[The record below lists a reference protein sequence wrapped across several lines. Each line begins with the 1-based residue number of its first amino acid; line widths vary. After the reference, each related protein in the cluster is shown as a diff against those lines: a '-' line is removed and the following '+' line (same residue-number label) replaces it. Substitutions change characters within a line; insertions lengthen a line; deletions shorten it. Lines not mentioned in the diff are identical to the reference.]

1 MCLNYSS
8 LYPFSEDLEAVNSKV
23 LNEIMNLPDGLRKEI
38 RLLAKQ
44 YELLEIIK
52 EPDDR
57 SSSDYISRGNY
68 ILKYR
73 NFGQTETELFE
84 WIISERQMRN

>member
-1 MCLNYSS
+1 MCLNYSG
-8 LYPFSEDLEAVNSKV
+8 LYPFSKNWATVNQKV
-23 LNEIMNLPDGLRKEI
+23 LNEIMNFPDGLRKEI

-57 SSSDYISRGNY
+57 SSREYISRGNY
-68 ILKYR
+68 VLKYR
-73 NFGQTETELFE
+73 NFGQTETEPFE
-84 WIISERQMRN
+84 CIITERQMRN